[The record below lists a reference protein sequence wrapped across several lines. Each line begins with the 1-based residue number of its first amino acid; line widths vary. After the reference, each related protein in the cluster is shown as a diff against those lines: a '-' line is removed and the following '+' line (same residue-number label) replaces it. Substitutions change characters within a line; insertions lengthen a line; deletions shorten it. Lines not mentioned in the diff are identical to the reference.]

1 MQGVL
6 LAESA
11 VLLGLHPVRMILLFF
26 RRVVV
31 TLLALC
37 ARQCNFY
44 SHNFHLR
51 FNDLTYD
58 VVFARGLN
66 CRR

>member
-1 MQGVL
+1 MQSVS

-11 VLLGLHPVRMILLFF
+11 VLFGFHSVRMILLLF

-37 ARQCNFY
+37 AC
-44 SHNFHLR
+44 
-51 FNDLTYD
+51 
-58 VVFARGLN
+58 
-66 CRR
+66 